1 MAVRPYLQTLLLEV
15 SFLIGEIRH
24 HIVNPLKPYG
34 AFRPTTID
42 LFTEQVIRVSLL
54 QWHIKGA

>member
-15 SFLIGEIRH
+15 SFLIGEIRN
-24 HIVNPLKPYG
+24 HIVNPPKPYG
-34 AFRPTTID
+34 AFRPITID
-42 LFTEQVIRVSLL
+42 FFTEQVITVSLL